1 MSKLGIGLMS
11 GTSLD
16 GIDAVLCRVNGTGF
30 ETELEVLD
38 AYSISYTDAEKQ
50 KIMALCDEE
59 TARVD
64 EITAM
69 NFYLAEKFSEAVL
82 QLVDQSDYSLK
93 DIDFISSHGQ
103 TIYHLPDEGKMSF
116 NRKAHYKSVI
126 FRLFLSEQACR
137 SLATFGLPIWQQMDK
152 VHRLYLSWITY
163 FSKMKRNH
171 VLCRISVAS
180 GM

>member
-93 DIDFISSHGQ
+93 DIDF
-103 TIYHLPDEGKMSF
+103 Y
-116 NRKAHYKSVI
+116 
-126 FRLFLSEQACR
+126 
-137 SLATFGLPIWQQMDK
+137 
-152 VHRLYLSWITY
+152 
-163 FSKMKRNH
+163 
-171 VLCRISVAS
+171 
-180 GM
+180 